1 MESACELHNMV
12 SDAPDDFDRKTAEP
26 IHKVILHYQSI
37 ICVHTVT
44 PFHVPIF
51 FGLPR

>member
-1 MESACELHNMV
+1 MV

-44 PFHVPIF
+44 PFHVPNF
-51 FGLPR
+51 VVCRDEDSKKT